1 MTRVYGNK
9 IKNTHSGTT
18 RTWRLY
24 ADYSI
29 SSTETAYTIKGT
41 SLGVQNTT
49 SPSAATMGFNANSL
63 TVSYSGVLTASY
75 KRTTK
80 TGSIKGGAT
89 FEVYGTDKSAVI
101 ERTRVAQS
109 KSLVCKCVANSNTAW
124 DGTSTKTVSF
134 TIPARSSHIVSYDAN
149 GGSGSIPSFTK
160 FYSATGETAYYET
173 LSDGSGFSKAGY
185 RVAEWNTMPDGSGT
199 SYPIS
204 GYYTANGT
212 TAVTLYA
219 QWQATYVKP
228 EIQNL
233 LAFRVA
239 DASGGASP
247 TVTST
252 GETGFCKFELVGG
265 ANYTFDSA
273 TVQFGTATA
282 KSMAKSGTTVYGY
295 SDVDSIAQT
304 SAYTVKIT
312 VVVTGVD
319 GISRTYTDSTYIS
332 KSVSVFDV
340 ASNGNCFAFFGT
352 ATDGLTDPK
361 LIINGELAF
370 GTEADAAVARSNLGI
385 TKLTNAIKTRL
396 PSNKSLTNAYS
407 KCSLE
412 QAIINGSLFTLSNNE
427 ITCGESGI
435 VEVNLTLYCYNGFT
449 ADDLVSLACYKNG
462 SLATRVIDRVN
473 MAGAYQMFNKTDYIN
488 VSKGDKLSLYA
499 YNVSGSRGVIADE
512 TQMLVRYIA

>member
-9 IKNTHSGTT
+9 VTNTSSGST

-24 ADYSI
+24 ADYSV

-101 ERTRVAQS
+101 ERTRVAQT
-109 KSLVCKCVANSNTAW
+109 KRLTFKCVANSNTVW

-134 TIPARSSHIVSYDAN
+134 TIPARSSHTVSYDAN

-160 FYSATGETAYYET
+160 FYSAIGETAYYEI
-173 LSDGSGFSKAGY
+173 LSDGSGFSKVGY

-199 SYPIS
+199 SYPVS

-239 DASGGASP
+239 DKSGGATP

-265 ANYTFDSA
+265 ANYTFTSA

-282 KSMAKSGTTVYGY
+282 NSMTESGTTIYGY

-312 VVVTGVD
+312 VVVTGID
-319 GISRTYTDSTYIS
+319 GVSRTYTDSTYIS
-332 KSVSVFDV
+332 KSVPVFDV
-340 ASNGNCFAFFGT
+340 ASNGNCFALFGT
-352 ATDGLTDPK
+352 AIDGLTDPK
-361 LIINGELAF
+361 LLINGELAF
-370 GTEADAAVARSNLGI
+370 GTEADAAVARTNLGVTAMNLGI
-385 TKLTNAIKTRL
+385 KDYIVEQGTSGDWKYRKWNSGIAECFGYISLGSISVSAVGNVYRGNTSVSL
-396 PSNKSLTNAYS
+396 PSDFFNDTPSNVHITNRNPLS
-407 KCSLE
+407 SV
-412 QAIINGSLFTLSNNE
+412 ISINARATDASTLSVYVWKA
-427 ITCGESGI
+427 TSGA
-435 VEVNLTLYCYNGFT
+435 
-449 ADDLVSLACYKNG
+449 ADVSA
-462 SLATRVIDRVN
+462 S
-473 MAGAYQMFNKTDYIN
+473 FYIIGTW
-488 VSKGDKLSLYA
+488 K
-499 YNVSGSRGVIADE
+499 
-512 TQMLVRYIA
+512 

>member
-9 IKNTHSGTT
+9 VKNTSSGST

-24 ADYSI
+24 ADYSVL
-29 SSTETAYTIKGT
+29 STETAYTIKGT
-41 SLGVQNTT
+41 SLGVQNTA
-49 SPSAATMGFNANSL
+49 SSSATTMGFSANSL
-63 TVSYSGVLTASY
+63 TVSYSGVLTALY
-75 KRTTK
+75 KRTKK
-80 TGSIKGGAT
+80 TGDIKGGAT

-101 ERTRVAQS
+101 ERTRVAQT
-109 KSLVCKCVANSNTAW
+109 KSLTFRCVANSNTVW
-124 DGTSTKTVSF
+124 DGTSAKTVSF

-173 LSDGSGFSKAGY
+173 LSDGSGFSKVGY

-233 LAFRVA
+233 LAFRTV

-273 TVQFGTATA
+273 SVQFGTATA
-282 KSMAKSGTTVYGY
+282 KPMTISGNIVYGY
-295 SDVDSIAQT
+295 SDPDSIAQT

-312 VVVTGVD
+312 VVVTGID

-332 KSVSVFDV
+332 KSVPVFD
-340 ASNGNCFAFFGT
+340 AANDGNCFAFFGT

-361 LIINGELAF
+361 LIINGEMAF
-370 GTEADAAVARSNLGI
+370 GTEADAAVARTNLGV
-385 TKLTNAIKTRL
+385 TLANL
-396 PSNKSLTNAYS
+396 GGVSMKSLWINAS
-407 KCSLE
+407 PTSDFATQTISL
-412 QAIINGSLFTLSNNE
+412 NLSGYE
-427 ITCGESGI
+427 Y
-435 VEVNLTLYCYNGFT
+435 V
-449 ADDLVSLACYKNG
+449 
-462 SLATRVIDRVN
+462 
-473 MAGAYQMFNKTDYIN
+473 
-488 VSKGDKLSLYA
+488 
-499 YNVSGSRGVIADE
+499 
-512 TQMLVRYIA
+512 LVRYLYSTDYQSLNQIAIVKVGGDAYLTFTGVASTNIYLSQRTISVGSDSVVFGAPVYKTYASTSKPTANNKYCIPVEIIGIRGVQ

>member
-9 IKNTHSGTT
+9 VKNTSGGHT

-24 ADYSI
+24 ADYSV
-29 SSTETAYTIKGT
+29 SSTETNYTIKGT
-41 SLGVQNTT
+41 SLGVQNTASSSST
-49 SPSAATMGFNANSL
+49 TMGFNANSL
-63 TVSYSGVLTASY
+63 TVSYSGVLTALY
-75 KRTTK
+75 KRTKK
-80 TGSIKGGAT
+80 TGDIKGGAT

-101 ERTRVAQS
+101 ERTRVEQTE
-109 KSLVCKCVANSNTAW
+109 SLTFKCVANSNTVW

-134 TIPARSSHIVSYDAN
+134 TIPARSSHTVSYDAN

-173 LSDGSGFSKAGY
+173 LSDGSGFSKVGY

-233 LAFRVA
+233 LAFRTV

-273 TVQFGTATA
+273 SVQFGTATA
-282 KSMAKSGTTVYGY
+282 KSMTQSGNIVYGY
-295 SDVDSIAQT
+295 SDPDSIAQT
-304 SAYTVKIT
+304 SAYTVKVT
-312 VVVTGVD
+312 VVVTGID
-319 GISRTYTDSTYIS
+319 GVSRTYTDSTYIS
-332 KSVSVFDV
+332 KSVPVFDV
-340 ASNGNCFAFFGT
+340 ASDGNCLAFFGT

-370 GTEADAAVARSNLGI
+370 GTEADAAVARTNLGLVGVE
-385 TKLTNAIKTRL
+385 TRTLLWTNASPTSVFAAQTLDSSDGIPDLSGYDAVEIVCRYSTTDDTRTRYVCDVGSSSSMYWFYYTATDGKYTGVRSRNVVSVSTTGITFDTCMGKPVNSSTSTTNDGYIIPIEIYGIK
-396 PSNKSLTNAYS
+396 
-407 KCSLE
+407 
-412 QAIINGSLFTLSNNE
+412 
-427 ITCGESGI
+427 
-435 VEVNLTLYCYNGFT
+435 
-449 ADDLVSLACYKNG
+449 
-462 SLATRVIDRVN
+462 
-473 MAGAYQMFNKTDYIN
+473 
-488 VSKGDKLSLYA
+488 
-499 YNVSGSRGVIADE
+499 GV
-512 TQMLVRYIA
+512 